1 MIFIFNSDV
10 EYITIC
16 SSRKYPYPPPPH
28 GGQQKFRGEG
38 APEGGNFWGDGGGGL
53 LLEVFFPGA
62 QGNIVKLSKPNSCS
76 VEQAISYFA
85 ANDLLNKNY
94 CFHQWSFI
102 YRLLS
107 NVFFTSCMINSC
119 HQLMNKLLVIYSCT
133 CCCIT
138 QYFVVFI
145 VMWSC
150 SKPSSNIILTERKK

>member
-1 MIFIFNSDV
+1 MEGNRNSEGRGLQKVEISEGMGVGACFLRSFFRELRVTLLNYQNLTAALLSKLSVILLLMIF
-10 EYITIC
+10 
-16 SSRKYPYPPPPH
+16 
-28 GGQQKFRGEG
+28 
-38 APEGGNFWGDGGGGL
+38 
-53 LLEVFFPGA
+53 
-62 QGNIVKLSKPNSCS
+62 
-76 VEQAISYFA
+76 
-85 ANDLLNKNY
+85 LNKNY
-94 CFHQWSFI
+94 CFHQRSFI